1 MRNPVRALADFRL
14 PPDLVSF
21 RAQVRDFLTAE
32 MSAARTAGRHDRTD
46 LTGWDDEF
54 ERALVQHAGAEGI
67 LGVSL
72 PTEFGGGGHPPSWH
86 AMVSFEAAYHDVP
99 LIDTAA
105 ALVAPSVIAFGSD
118 AQREQFLPAASAGT
132 VNACIAYTEGGAG
145 SDLSNIST
153 LADRVG
159 DGFVL
164 TGEKVL
170 VTGAHKADWCCSIAR
185 TDPASTGRHGLSMFL
200 LDMTTAG
207 IDVVRHPTANRWTL
221 STIRFDDA
229 TVGPDALLGKVDQGW
244 RQLTGAL
251 LGERSGTAWLG
262 WATRNV
268 EALLAHCAGTRD
280 RRVRD
285 DLADLVIRLFAG
297 IRHAERVLTLQDA
310 GVPPVV
316 EGAMSKVF
324 ATELLQRIATVGARV
339 LGPDVLTA
347 PGWFG
352 DASLPRWFAY
362 EAVERLHPTLSAGA
376 NEIQRTTIA
385 QVGLGLPPEPR
396 NQGER

>member
-1 MRNPVRALADFRL
+1 VRARPDFRL
-14 PPDLVSF
+14 NPEAAAF
-21 RAQVRDFLTAE
+21 RHQVRDFLAVE
-32 MSAARTAGRHDRTD
+32 MSSARTAGHEDGTD

-54 ERALVQHAGAEGI
+54 ERGVVRRAGAAGI

-72 PTEFGGGGHPPSWH
+72 PTDCGGGGHPPSWH
-86 AMVSFEAAYHDVP
+86 ALVSFEAAYHDAP

-105 ALVAPSVIAFGSD
+105 ALVAPTVIAFGSA
-118 AQREQFLPAASAGT
+118 AQREWFLPAASAGT
-132 VNACIAYTEGGAG
+132 INACIAYTEAGAG
-145 SDLSNIST
+145 SDLSNVAT
-153 LADRVG
+153 RADRVA

-170 VTGAHKADWCCSIAR
+170 VTGAHKADWCCTIAR
-185 TDPASTGRHGLSMFL
+185 TDPASSGRHGLSMFL
-200 LDMTTAG
+200 VDMKSPGIEVTRHATA
-207 IDVVRHPTANRWTL
+207 DRWTL
-221 STIRFDDA
+221 STIRFDGA
-229 TVGPDALLGKVDQGW
+229 AVGPDALVGDVAQGW

-268 EALLAHCAGTRD
+268 EVLLAHCVGTRD
-280 RRVRD
+280 RRVRGE
-285 DLADLVIRLFAG
+285 LADLVIRLFAG
-297 IRHAERVLTLQDA
+297 IRHAERVLALQDA

-316 EGAMSKVF
+316 EGAMSKVW

-347 PGWFG
+347 PGRFG
-352 DASLPRWFAY
+352 DTALPPWFAY
-362 EAVERLHPTLSAGA
+362 EVVERLHPTLSAGA

-396 NQGER
+396 NQGGR

>member
-1 MRNPVRALADFRL
+1 MRALPDFRL
-14 PPDLVSF
+14 PHELAAF
-21 RAQVRDFLTAE
+21 RAEVRDFLTVE
-32 MSAARTAGRHDRTD
+32 MSAAHTDGHQDRTD
-46 LTGWDDEF
+46 LTGWDDSF
-54 ERALVQHAGAEGI
+54 ERGIVRRAGEAGI

-72 PTEFGGGGHPPSWH
+72 PAEFGGGGRPPSWH
-86 AMVSFEAAYHDVP
+86 ALVSFEAAYRDAP

-105 ALVAPSVIAFGSD
+105 ALVAPTVIAFGSD
-118 AQREQFLPAASAGT
+118 AQRERFLPAASAGT
-132 VNACIAYTEGGAG
+132 INACIAYTESGAG
-145 SDLSNIST
+145 SDLSNVAT
-153 LADRVG
+153 RADRAR

-170 VTGAHKADWCCSIAR
+170 VTGGHKADWCCTIAR
-185 TDPASTGRHGLSMFL
+185 TDPASSGRHGLSMFL
-200 LDMTTAG
+200 VDMTAPG
-207 IDVVRHPTANRWTL
+207 IDVVRHATANRWIL
-221 STIRFDDA
+221 STIRFDGA
-229 TVGPDALLGKVDQGW
+229 TLGPDALLGAVDGGW

-268 EALLAHCAGTRD
+268 EALLLHCAGIRD

-285 DLADLVIRLFAG
+285 ELADLVVRLFAG
-297 IRHAERVLTLQDA
+297 VRHAERVLALQDA

-339 LGPDVLTA
+339 LGPDVLIA
-347 PGWFG
+347 PGRFG
-352 DASLPRWFAY
+352 DPALPRWFAY
-362 EAVERLHPTLSAGA
+362 ETVERLHPTLSAGA

>member
-1 MRNPVRALADFRL
+1 MRALPDFRL
-14 PPDLVSF
+14 SPDLVAF
-21 RAQVRDFLTAE
+21 RAQVRDFLTVE
-32 MSAARTAGRHDRTD
+32 MSAARTAGRQDRTD

-54 ERALVQHAGAEGI
+54 ERAVVEHAGAEGI

-86 AMVSFEAAYHDVP
+86 AVVGFEAAYHDAP

-118 AQREQFLPAASAGT
+118 AQREEFLPAASAGT
-132 VNACIAYTEGGAG
+132 INACIAYTEAGAG

-170 VTGAHKADWCCSIAR
+170 VTGAHKADWCCTIAR

-200 LDMTTAG
+200 VDMTTPG
-207 IDVVRHPTANRWTL
+207 IDVDRHATANRWTL
-221 STIRFDDA
+221 STIRFDGA
-229 TVGPDALLGKVDQGW
+229 AVGPDALLGEVDRGW

-268 EALLAHCAGTRD
+268 EALLAHCAGTGD

-285 DLADLVIRLFAG
+285 ALADLVIRLFAG
-297 IRHAERVLTLQDA
+297 LRHAERVLALQDA

-352 DASLPRWFAY
+352 DAALPQWFAY
-362 EAVERLHPTLSAGA
+362 EVVERLHPTLSAGA

>member
-1 MRNPVRALADFRL
+1 MRALPDFRL
-14 PPDLVSF
+14 PPDLVAF
-21 RAQVRDFLTAE
+21 RAQVRDFLGVE
-32 MSAARTAGRHDRTD
+32 MSAARTAGRQDRTD

-86 AMVSFEAAYHDVP
+86 ALVGFEAAYHDAP

-132 VNACIAYTEGGAG
+132 INACIAYTEAGAG

-159 DGFVL
+159 DSFVL

-170 VTGAHKADWCCSIAR
+170 VTGAHKADWCCTIAR
-185 TDPASTGRHGLSMFL
+185 SDPASTGRHGLSMFL
-200 LDMTTAG
+200 VDMTTPG
-207 IDVVRHPTANRWTL
+207 IEVARHATANRWTL
-221 STIRFDDA
+221 STIRFDGA
-229 TVGPDALLGKVDQGW
+229 AVGPDALLGEVDGGW

-268 EALLAHCAGTRD
+268 EALLAQCTGTRD

-297 IRHAERVLTLQDA
+297 IRHAERVLALQDA

-316 EGAMSKVF
+316 EGAMSKVC

-352 DASLPRWFAY
+352 DAALPQWFAY
-362 EAVERLHPTLSAGA
+362 EVVERLHPTLSAGA

>member
-1 MRNPVRALADFRL
+1 VRALPDFRL
-14 PPDLVSF
+14 SPDLVEF
-21 RAQVRDFLTAE
+21 RAHLREFLTVE
-32 MSAARTAGRHDRTD
+32 MSAARTAGHEDRTD
-46 LTGWDDEF
+46 LTGWDEEF
-54 ERALVQHAGAEGI
+54 ERAVVRHAGEDGI

-72 PTEFGGGGHPPSWH
+72 PTEFGGGDHPPSLL
-86 AMVSFEAAYHDVP
+86 ALVGFEAAYLDAP

-132 VNACIAYTEGGAG
+132 VNACIAYTETGAG
-145 SDLSNIST
+145 SDLSNVAT
-153 LADRVG
+153 RADRDD

-170 VTGAHKADWCCSIAR
+170 VTGAHKADWCSTIAR
-185 TDPASTGRHGLSMFL
+185 TDPESTGRHGLSMFL
-200 LDMTTAG
+200 VDMRAPG
-207 IDVVRHPTANRWTL
+207 IDVVRHATANRWTL
-221 STIRFDDA
+221 STITFDGA
-229 TVGPDALLGKVDQGW
+229 TVGPDALLGEVDRGW

-268 EALLAHCAGTRD
+268 EALLTHCAGTRD
-280 RRVRD
+280 RRMRV
-285 DLADLVIRLFAG
+285 DLADLVMRLFVG
-297 IRHAERVLTLQDA
+297 IRHAERVLALQDA

-316 EGAMSKVF
+316 EGAMSKVH

-339 LGPDVLTA
+339 FGPDVLTA

-352 DASLPRWFAY
+352 DPAEPSWFAY
-362 EAVERLHPTLSAGA
+362 EVVERLHPTLSAGA

-385 QVGLGLPPEPR
+385 HVGLGLPPEPR
-396 NQGER
+396 NQEER